1 MNWDD
6 VHLPDEA
13 HGSHMT
19 TPHDPRRAEGETN
32 VPSSTDGRTRP
43 DADPIVDNVELDLDL
58 DSTAVETFFA
68 EWKAAT
74 AQPPRID
81 TSLAALL
88 EHGIQ
93 RRMTAVPEVP
103 TPVVESTNDNEST
116 SDDVIPVAT
125 VIDLDEA
132 RRRRGRTRRVVVRG
146 AVVGLASLT
155 VSSGLAAAGVLPS
168 PVQRAVSNAADVVGI
183 HIEQPERPQLGEV
196 VVDTTTPPDTRV
208 IPRRPQR
215 GGTPAS
221 VVPVPPTTSGVGA
234 ADPGEQPGSEDGSG
248 NPDPTTAPKTSRP
261 DRDAPTTTAPS
272 DAKRQCPAGE
282 VPTNSGDE
290 PDGCRPCRTRDPET
304 GELIPNWKLAHKCQP
319 CPSERSGSDAE
330 RDGDDADDDR
340 EPRKRARA
348 RARDRDEGRDDDGRR
363 HDRNRR
369 RGRDRHRD
377 RQSGSDGYASDDDA
391 DQRQRAIGT
400 RTSARPLHHCAPQD
414 RSRSEAEEQHTSETP
429 SDPNA
434 S

>member
-19 TPHDPRRAEGETN
+19 TPHDPRRDQGDTN
-32 VPSSTDGRTRP
+32 QPSSTGARP
-43 DADPIVDNVELDLDL
+43 RSDADSNVDNIDLDLDLDL
-58 DSTAVETFFA
+58 DSAAVETFFA
-68 EWKAAT
+68 EWKAAS

-81 TSLAALL
+81 ASLAALL
-88 EHGIQ
+88 EHGVQ
-93 RRMTAVPEVP
+93 RRLAAVPAA
-103 TPVVESTNDNEST
+103 TTHAESTNANEST

-132 RRRRGRTRRVVVRG
+132 RCRRGRTRRVVVRG

-168 PVQRAVSNAADVVGI
+168 PVQRAVSNAADLVGI

-196 VVDTTTPPDTRV
+196 VVDTTTPPDPRV
-208 IPRRPQR
+208 IPTRPQR

-221 VVPVPPTTSGVGA
+221 VVTVPPTTSGGGA
-234 ADPGEQPGSEDGSG
+234 ADPGERPQGEGGSG
-248 NPDPTTAPKTSRP
+248 NPDPTTAPKTTRP

-272 DAKRQCPAGE
+272 DGRRQCPAGE
-282 VPTNSGDE
+282 VPTNSDDE

-319 CPSERSGSDAE
+319 CPSERSGSDAA
-330 RDGDDADDDR
+330 RDGDDADDNG

-348 RARDRDEGRDDDGRR
+348 GKRDEGGGDIG
-363 HDRNRR
+363 
-369 RGRDRHRD
+369 D
-377 RQSGSDGYASDDDA
+377 RQG
-391 DQRQRAIGT
+391 AIGT

-414 RSRSEAEEQHTSETP
+414 RSRSEAEEQPTSGTP
-429 SDPNA
+429 SAEDA